1 MRSSGQ
7 DDSWTPPWRGL
18 PGISIQ
24 EEIPKQTLN
33 RLERLYLSAGLPWDS
48 LGGVGGSGLGEESI
62 GPQGPDKG
70 QEDRCTE
77 LKIAVSS
84 LKPN

>member
-1 MRSSGQ
+1 MRASGQ

-18 PGISIQ
+18 SGISIQ
-24 EEIPKQTLN
+24 EEIPGQTLN
-33 RLERLYLSAGLPWDS
+33 RLERLVGLPWDS
-48 LGGVGGSGLGEESI
+48 LGGVGGSGLEEESM
-62 GPQGPDKG
+62 GCPQGPDKG

-77 LKIAVSS
+77 LKTAVSS